1 MRISP
6 PWNRIIWGPITATAA
21 TVGLAVLGFSDG
33 DNRPWPLIAC
43 IASFLVL
50 HSLVNSVARRNLV
63 TRLGGRYA
71 DLQRRVLQL
80 VSDLSSLGKNQYDLW
95 MVDLYLH
102 RRVYH
107 WTSSWPFLLRRG
119 ELSRELSVSLLEV
132 SDEPTEVNLDS
143 GIYAAC
149 FEGSRS
155 LYWFN
160 EDELSPSGGT
170 GSTNDRNLWRSLSE
184 QENSEA
190 ASRYGLLTTAPI
202 VNQLGKKCIG
212 VLAVHVKPERHKSF
226 EAHSVI
232 MSDEGRRDIHNA
244 CVELHGLLSR

>member
-1 MRISP
+1 MQKSSP
-6 PWNRIIWGPITATAA
+6 WIRIIWGPITATAA

-50 HSLVNSVARRNLV
+50 HSLINSVARRNLV
-63 TRLGGRYA
+63 ARLGGRYA
-71 DLQRRVLQL
+71 DLQRRALQL
-80 VSDLSSLGKNQYDLW
+80 VADLSSLGKNQYDLW

-102 RRVYH
+102 RRGYH
-107 WTSSWPFLLRRG
+107 WTPRWPFLVRRR

-132 SDEPTEVNLDS
+132 SDEPTEVNLDT
-143 GIYAAC
+143 GIYATC
-149 FEGSRS
+149 FELSRS

-160 EDELSPSGGT
+160 EDELGTSGGT
-170 GSTNDRNLWRSLSE
+170 VSISDRNLWRSLSE

-190 ASRYGLLTTAPI
+190 ASRYGLLSAAPI

-232 MSDEGRRDIHNA
+232 TSEEGRRDMHNA